1 MTMEVEKMD
10 IHAAEL
16 APYCIL
22 PAQFGDSLFG
32 GARTHPEKCLQL
44 AVLSDAVQTFQ
55 QCAGV
60 ERKRAQRLFAE
71 VDDWFASDGAD
82 GPFAFVAICDSL
94 GFDPD
99 FVRSGLRRR
108 RAFVENTGKR
118 AWSFRRDRHRAW
130 HQVVPRRESRRGRGL
145 ARETTHEWNGDLGG
159 TTPTSASRRFLAS
172 DVKAS

>member
-1 MTMEVEKMD
+1 MD

-16 APYCIL
+16 APDCIL
-22 PAQFGDSLFG
+22 PAQFGASLFA
-32 GARTHPEKCLQL
+32 GAGTHPEKCLQL

-60 ERKRAQRLFAE
+60 DRKRARRLFAE

-108 RAFVENTGKR
+108 RAFVETTGKR
-118 AWSFRRDRHRAW
+118 AWSFRRDRYRAW

-145 ARETTHEWNGDLGG
+145 TRETTHGWNRDLAG
-159 TTPTSASRRFLAS
+159 TTPTSVPGMLFAS
-172 DVKAS
+172 DAKAS